1 MEAEHFLPFRKSAV
15 IALCAEEVPAKE
27 RESFLEFAR
36 LLAALVHHRYHV
48 RGDGLLDAYQ
58 VLDPAADERAVHSAT
73 TTDYIVAQQ
82 ILERELV
89 ELAEAADFTRIDTA
103 EIRRAFAEHS
113 LVKVRLA
120 VDDQDLDAA
129 LFFRRGV
136 AERTE
141 QVKWLFGLRRRAVE
155 FTCYSKVLVYIPRLG
170 GEVVLKLFRDVPRN
184 DLEMLY
190 PDARVGMRPLDKLL
204 IGVPAMISGIIVIA
218 TKLIAALAPVL
229 LLLAFWAG
237 LRQESVR
244 LDQTALISL
253 AAGTGA
259 FGGYLFRQFS
269 KFKNRKIK
277 LLKTLSEHLYFRNLD
292 NGAGVFHHLLD
303 AAEDADLKQMLL
315 TYHFLNTTPH
325 PLTPAD
331 LDTQIESWFHS
342 RWNTTFDFEAR
353 AGIQALQSLNLLTEP
368 HPGTYT
374 AIPLPAAITHLDA
387 HWDNIFRP
395 PTSGKR
401 KTGAAPTQDHTG

>member
-15 IALCAEEVPAKE
+15 IALCANEVPAAE

-36 LLAALVHHRYHV
+36 LLAALVHQRYHL
-48 RGDGLLDAYQ
+48 RGDAVLDAYQ
-58 VLDPAADERAVHSAT
+58 VLDPAADERSVHAAT
-73 TTDYIVAQQ
+73 TADYIVAQQ
-82 ILERELV
+82 VLERELV
-89 ELAEAADFTRIDTA
+89 ALAEAADFTRIGGA

-120 VDDQDLDAA
+120 VDEQDLDTA

-136 AERTE
+136 SQRTE
-141 QVKWLFGLRRRAVE
+141 KVKWLFGLRRRAIE

-190 PDARVGMRPLDKLL
+190 PYVRVGMRPLDKLL

-237 LRQESVR
+237 LRQESVQ

-253 AAGTGA
+253 AAGAGA

-277 LLKTLSEHLYFRNLD
+277 LLKTLSEHLYFRTLD

-303 AAEDADLKQMLL
+303 AAEEADLKQTLL
-315 TYHFLNTTPH
+315 TYHFLNTAPH
-325 PLTPAD
+325 PQTPAD
-331 LDTQIESWFHS
+331 LDKSVESWFQS
-342 RWNTTFDFEAR
+342 RWNTTFDFQSPD
-353 AGIQALQSLNLLTEP
+353 GLTALKTLNLITEP
-368 HPGTYT
+368 TPGTYT
-374 AIPLPAAITHLDA
+374 AVPLPEAITHLNN

-395 PTSGKR
+395 TPTPRKR
-401 KTGAAPTQDHTG
+401 KTGAAPN